1 MWFLEIDNREHGMN
15 FNSYENISFVKKTLQ
30 VGDIQIRKDDEI
42 IAILERK
49 SISDLL
55 CSLKDG
61 RYSEQKSRL
70 LSSKSILKG
79 YILEGSF
86 VSEPIVWQ
94 IILRLQCKDRL
105 ICFNTKD
112 LNETQHI
119 VYQLFMKLQKDQKMY
134 MQNMSPH
141 LNYTDCLHVEKKS
154 NINPE
159 RCFIMQLKQ
168 IPGISTKTAEYIA
181 ELYPGWSQL
190 LAAFKEKSV
199 DDIKKQF
206 DSTKRIGIKK
216 IQKIKEYSYNDIK
229 KE

>member
-86 VSEPIVWQ
+86 VNEPIVWQ
-94 IILRLQCKDRL
+94 IILRLPVSY
-105 ICFNTKD
+105 T
-112 LNETQHI
+112 
-119 VYQLFMKLQKDQKMY
+119 
-134 MQNMSPH
+134 H
-141 LNYTDCLHVEKKS
+141 LTLPTIY
-154 NINPE
+154 
-159 RCFIMQLKQ
+159 
-168 IPGISTKTAEYIA
+168 
-181 ELYPGWSQL
+181 
-190 LAAFKEKSV
+190 SV
-199 DDIKKQF
+199 
-206 DSTKRIGIKK
+206 
-216 IQKIKEYSYNDIK
+216 
-229 KE
+229 

>member
-86 VSEPIVWQ
+86 VNEPIVWQ

-112 LNETQHI
+112 LNETQNSI
-119 VYQLFMKLQKDQKMY
+119 KILENTVRL
-134 MQNMSPH
+134 
-141 LNYTDCLHVEKKS
+141 
-154 NINPE
+154 
-159 RCFIMQLKQ
+159 LKFVRPR
-168 IPGISTKTAEYIA
+168 IP
-181 ELYPGWSQL
+181 
-190 LAAFKEKSV
+190 V
-199 DDIKKQF
+199 DR
-206 DSTKRIGIKK
+206 TL
-216 IQKIKEYSYNDIK
+216 
-229 KE
+229 